1 MNQENYR
8 VRGIGCL
15 VASVN
20 DICIGPV
27 IIIIILFASL
37 LAGLLLLSLGLQV
50 SAAPSDLALADDWG

>member
-37 LAGLLLLSLGLQV
+37 LAGLLLLSLGLQFQRR
-50 SAAPSDLALADDWG
+50 PLI

>member
-1 MNQENYR
+1 
-8 VRGIGCL
+8 L

-37 LAGLLLLSLGLQV
+37 LAGLLLLSLGLQFQRR
-50 SAAPSDLALADDWG
+50 PLI